1 MRKLVTI
8 KFGSHL
14 YGTSTPASDI
24 DFKSVHVPA
33 PRDVLLQRAKG
44 SVSTAR
50 AKQEKEKNLPGE
62 VEEESYSL
70 LRYLQLASE
79 GQTVALDM
87 LFAPEWSM
95 TGPPSPEWR
104 EVVANRARLVTKKSA
119 AFLGYCRQQANK
131 YGIKGSRVAAAR
143 RALDVLNEGVEQLGT
158 QAKLDRLDYWIG
170 LEVLR
175 TEHMSV
181 DEIPQAAGGIV
192 KHWNVCG
199 RKLQYT
205 ATIKHARD
213 VVKALVDE
221 YGQRALQAESQQG
234 VDWKALSHAVRVG
247 HQAVELLRTGN
258 VTFPLPNAAHVL
270 AIKTGKH
277 PYQEVAAEIEHL
289 LEEVENAAAQS
300 PLPAEPDHAWIEGF
314 VLDVYGREVGLVERA
329 RTFATAAHAAVKHLR
344 KYTNEAYS
352 VHPAAVAKLVEQV
365 PHTDEMVAAAFL
377 HDVVE
382 DTGVTIELVR
392 AEFGEEVADLVG
404 WLTDLSRPT
413 DGNRETRKAIDRAH
427 SAKAP
432 AAAQTIKLA
441 DVIDNSATIEAH
453 DPDFARVFR
462 HEKRRLLEVMTAGD
476 PTLMKRALE
485 GL

>member
-1 MRKLVTI
+1 VRKLVTI

-33 PRDVLLQRAKG
+33 ARDLLLQRAKG
-44 SVSTAR
+44 SINTAR
-50 AKQEKEKNLPGE
+50 VKKEKNLPGE

-70 LRYLQLASE
+70 QRYLQLAAE

-95 TGPPSPEWR
+95 TEPPSAEWR
-104 EVVANRARLVTKKSA
+104 EIAANRDKLATKKSA

-143 RALDVLNEGVEQLGT
+143 AAL
-158 QAKLDRLDYWIG
+158 ARLDHLIEASGRPTRLGAFAAEIAEVIG
-170 LEVLR
+170 EY
-175 TEHMSV
+175 SSIV
-181 DEIPQAAGGIV
+181 DIQVGDTDQIV
-192 KHWNVCG
+192 RHWDVCG
-199 RKLQYT
+199 RKLPFT
-205 ATIKHARD
+205 SSVGNAHD
-213 VVKALVDE
+213 VVQKLVDE

-247 HQAVELLRTGN
+247 HQAIELLSTGR
-258 VTFPLPNAAHVL
+258 VTFPLPNAEHVL
-270 AIKTGKH
+270 AIKTGKY
-277 PYQEVAAEIEHL
+277 PYQEVAAEIEYL
-289 LEEVENAAAQS
+289 LEAVENAAAQS
-300 PLPAEPDHAWIEGF
+300 SLPQEPDRAWIEAF
-314 VLDVYGREVGLVERA
+314 VLDVYGREVAPIGLVERA
-329 RTFATAAHAAVKHLR
+329 RTFAVASHAAVKQLR

-352 VHPAAVAKLVEQV
+352 VHPAAVAKIVESV
-365 PHTDEMVAAAFL
+365 PHTTKMVAAAFL

-382 DTGVTIELVR
+382 DTGITIELIR
-392 AEFGEEVADLVG
+392 AEFGDEVAELVG
-404 WLTDLSRPT
+404 WLTDISRPT
-413 DGNRETRKAIDRAH
+413 DGNRAVRRAIDRAH

-432 AAAQTIKLA
+432 KAAQTIKLA
-441 DVIDNSATIEAH
+441 DIIDNNSTIEQH
-453 DPDFARVFR
+453 DPNFAVVWRE
-462 HEKRRLLEVMTAGD
+462 EKRLLLAVMTDGD